1 MVLHDGSKL
10 KSLLFCVRNFIGF
23 NNIFNTT
30 VYDAWNLKDSP
41 PTYCCT
47 SLLTSFIHN
56 NDDLNQNVHIWIQ
69 CSIWPVARDFQSTYW
84 EIWQTSVFLFSF
96 FKKVF
101 LTATLPMRPVN
112 SKWISWRFR
121 CVSQVWTK
129 NEGKRSQCLKKNL
142 WKALRN
148 PGELLPKTT
157 KLWLLQ
163 NPV

>member
-1 MVLHDGSKL
+1 MFVISLVL
-10 KSLLFCVRNFIGF
+10 
-23 NNIFNTT
+23 TT
-30 VYDAWNLKDSP
+30 SSTPLSMMPETFKDSP

-47 SLLTSFIHN
+47 SLLTSFIYN